1 MQHMHHILKD
11 GSSLVYSW
19 FEAMHTRMDIMLWDK
34 EKADLETVAEN
45 IMAEVMRIEQMGSCF
60 LQESEVSAVNAS
72 EVGVPVRV
80 SEELYQILFRS
91 LEYNTCT
98 EGYFDI
104 AASIS
109 IGGLRLNQK
118 IRLEN
123 DCMVTRLH
131 EDVRINLS
139 GLLKGYALDRARA
152 IMTGSSVRNGLLN
165 FGNSSVAALGNH
177 PHGEGWPV
185 STPGIEYILHDE
197 CLTTSGNDSAQ
208 RRHIINP
215 LNGTLLE
222 GKGMVSVV
230 TQTAEE
236 GEVLSTVKFIKEHKT
251 NTYEDR

>member
-1 MQHMHHILKD
+1 MQHLHHNLKD

-34 EKADLETVAEN
+34 EKADLEAVAEN
-45 IMAEVMRIEQMGSCF
+45 IMAEVVRIEQMGSCF

-72 EVGVPVRV
+72 EVGKPVKV
-80 SEELYQILFRS
+80 SDELYQILDRCISFNIS
-91 LEYNTCT
+91 TQ
-98 EGYFDI
+98 GYFDI
-104 AASIS
+104 AASQHLPGMS
-109 IGGLRLNQK
+109 LDQK
-118 IRLEN
+118 IRLEK
-123 DCMVTRLH
+123 DCMVSRLH
-131 EDVRINLS
+131 DQVRINLS
-139 GLLKGYALDRARA
+139 GYLKGYALDKALA
-152 IMTGSSVRNGLLN
+152 IAEEASVGNGLLN

-185 STPGIEYILHDE
+185 STPGTEYILHDE

-215 LNGTLLE
+215 MNGTLLE